1 MLEGLAVAVVL
12 ICGVDSCAE
21 VGRGSSRESRMGCV
35 SPMLL
40 SEGFSVIADGTVGTS
55 LSLPSMVAV
64 MPGMSIHRQA
74 IITRQS
80 PAAQSIYSIFY
91 RMVPSNSPEDESDDG
106 SARRSCRHEG
116 RGNE

>member
-21 VGRGSSRESRMGCV
+21 VGWGSSRESRMGCV

-40 SEGFSVIADGTVGTS
+40 LEGFSVVADGTVGTL

-64 MPGMSIHRQA
+64 KDVL
-74 IITRQS
+74 TRD
-80 PAAQSIYSIFY
+80 
-91 RMVPSNSPEDESDDG
+91 VPSEMVITK
-106 SARRSCRHEG
+106 
-116 RGNE
+116 